1 MKNIQFRGS
10 VTGFECRG
18 WYFIL
23 SSLLHSSDLYILRG
37 ISQLVRAMCTALE
50 KDENEPETF
59 YPGIYAIHRQLDDFA
74 DHVEADCKVY
84 FDNLAAAKAAKKA
97 DNSMTDE
104 EFLKALREHPELIPQ
119 VMQILTQGKQEP
131 HPAG

>member
-1 MKNIQFRGS
+1 MDDYGAFS
-10 VTGFECRG
+10 VISG
-18 WYFIL
+18 IDV
-23 SSLLHSSDLYILRG
+23 DLYILRG

-50 KDENEPETF
+50 KDENEPEAF

-74 DHVEADCKVY
+74 DHVEADCK
-84 FDNLAAAKAAKKA
+84 DNLAAAKATKKS

-104 EFLKALREHPELIPQ
+104 EFLKALREHPERIPQ
-119 VMQILTQGKQEP
+119 VMQILTQEKQEV

>member
-1 MKNIQFRGS
+1 MDDYGAFS
-10 VTGFECRG
+10 VISG
-18 WYFIL
+18 IDA
-23 SSLLHSSDLYILRG
+23 DLYILRG
-37 ISQLVRAMCTALE
+37 ISQLVSAMYTALE
-50 KDENEPETF
+50 KGDNEQETF

-97 DNSMTDE
+97 DNSMIDE

-119 VMQILTQGKQEP
+119 VMRILTQGNQKT

>member
-1 MKNIQFRGS
+1 MDDYGAFS
-10 VTGFECRG
+10 VISG
-18 WYFIL
+18 IDV
-23 SSLLHSSDLYILRG
+23 DLYILRG

-59 YPGIYAIHRQLDDFA
+59 YPGIYAIHRQLEDFA

-84 FDNLAAAKAAKKA
+84 FDNLAAAKAAKKS

-119 VMQILTQGKQEP
+119 VMQILTQGKQEV
-131 HPAG
+131 HPVG

>member
-1 MKNIQFRGS
+1 MQYIEMDDNTMDDYGAFS
-10 VTGFECRG
+10 VISG
-18 WYFIL
+18 IDV
-23 SSLLHSSDLYILRG
+23 DLYILRG
-37 ISQLVRAMCTALE
+37 ISQLVRVMCTALE

-84 FDNLAAAKAAKKA
+84 FDNLAAAKAAKKS

-104 EFLKALREHPELIPQ
+104 EFLKALREHPERIPQ
-119 VMQILTQGKQEP
+119 VMQILMQGKQEV

>member
-1 MKNIQFRGS
+1 MVDYGAFRVISG
-10 VTGFECRG
+10 
-18 WYFIL
+18 IDA
-23 SSLLHSSDLYILRG
+23 DLYILRG
-37 ISQLVRAMCTALE
+37 ISQLVSAMYTALE

-59 YPGIYAIHRQLDDFA
+59 YPGIYAIHRQLEDFA

-84 FDNLAAAKAAKKA
+84 FDNLAAAKAAKES

>member
-1 MKNIQFRGS
+1 MKRRIIQWTNAFRVISG
-10 VTGFECRG
+10 
-18 WYFIL
+18 IDA
-23 SSLLHSSDLYILRG
+23 DLYILRG
-37 ISQLVRAMCTALE
+37 ISQLVSAMYTALE

-119 VMQILTQGKQEP
+119 VMRILTQGNQKT

>member
-1 MKNIQFRGS
+1 MDDYGAFS
-10 VTGFECRG
+10 VISGIEA
-18 WYFIL
+18 
-23 SSLLHSSDLYILRG
+23 DLYILRG
-37 ISQLVRAMCTALE
+37 ISQLVSAMYTALE
-50 KDENEPETF
+50 KDDNEPETF
-59 YPGIYAIHRQLDDFA
+59 NPGIYAIHRQLDDFA

-84 FDNLAAAKAAKKA
+84 FDNLAAAKAAKKS

-119 VMQILTQGKQEP
+119 VMQILTQGNQKP

>member
-1 MKNIQFRGS
+1 MDDYGAFS
-10 VTGFECRG
+10 VISGIEA
-18 WYFIL
+18 
-23 SSLLHSSDLYILRG
+23 DLYILRG
-37 ISQLVRAMCTALE
+37 ISQLVSAMYTALE
-50 KDENEPETF
+50 KDDNEPETF
-59 YPGIYAIHRQLDDFA
+59 NPGIYAIHRQLDDFA

-119 VMQILTQGKQEP
+119 VMQILTQGKQKP

>member
-1 MKNIQFRGS
+1 MIYPRYQR
-10 VTGFECRG
+10 
-18 WYFIL
+18 
-23 SSLLHSSDLYILRG
+23 
-37 ISQLVRAMCTALE
+37 
-50 KDENEPETF
+50 NEPETF
-59 YPGIYAIHRQLDDFA
+59 YPGIYAIHRQLDDFV

-84 FDNLAAAKAAKKA
+84 FDNLAAAKAAKKS

-119 VMQILTQGKQEP
+119 AMQILTQGNQET

>member
-1 MKNIQFRGS
+1 MDDYGAFRVISG
-10 VTGFECRG
+10 
-18 WYFIL
+18 IDA
-23 SSLLHSSDLYILRG
+23 DLYILRG
-37 ISQLVRAMCTALE
+37 ISQLVSAMYTALE
-50 KDENEPETF
+50 KDEN
-59 YPGIYAIHRQLDDFA
+59 

-119 VMQILTQGKQEP
+119 VMQILTQGKQKP